1 MCEAAPVVSGAL
13 SDMVGGNGLALTGAV
28 GLELAGSRASG
39 NSAILLD
46 SVGSVSQR
54 DRFRRTL
61 DLVNL
66 SVFPGSPD
74 FITVGCGVAWSLPPK

>member
-39 NSAILLD
+39 NSAILLRF
-46 SVGSVSQR
+46 SWQR
-54 DRFRRTL
+54 QPEGQ
-61 DLVNL
+61 V
-66 SVFPGSPD
+66 
-74 FITVGCGVAWSLPPK
+74 